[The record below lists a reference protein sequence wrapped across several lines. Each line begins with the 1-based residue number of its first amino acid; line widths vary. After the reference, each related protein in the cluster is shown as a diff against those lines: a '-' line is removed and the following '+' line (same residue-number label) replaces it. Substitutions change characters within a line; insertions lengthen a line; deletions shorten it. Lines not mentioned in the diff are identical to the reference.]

1 MNPMAN
7 LIRWPKQA
15 HLSAVLGLLTLNFLL
30 FADVLGG
37 SNRVLSSSQTDIY
50 LHFAAWRQFGF
61 DEMRKG
67 HLPLWNPH
75 YLCGNPFLGNFES
88 ALFYPLN
95 WHYLWMPLTA
105 AINWGIVLHVFLAG
119 FFTYLWAAYRGF
131 HPLAA
136 FLSGVIFMWG
146 GAYYLHLYAGH
157 LPNLC
162 AMVWAPLIFLA
173 IDGFLD
179 RQKGLWV
186 LLGIFA
192 ISMQILA
199 GHPQYVYFTG
209 LAAALYLVLNLKNH
223 SRKFIVFLG
232 FSVFYIGALLITA
245 VQSWTGLEAI
255 LDSARHLSLEFSSA
269 ASFSFPPQNLLTV
282 FLPNFFGTL
291 DTGQYWGS
299 WYLWEVSLFI
309 GMTSFVLV
317 LSAVIQVKAKERR
330 WALTMLLITLV
341 IAFGAYTPFYLFFY
355 HFVPLFNGMRGISK
369 FAFLSSLFLA
379 VLSGMGLNHW
389 IMNPQSYRKWVGVL
403 GGVSFLFLVLGAWV
417 YWMSLKGLEG
427 GWCDFISHL
436 SWLRHSFGLMDLNT
450 KNHLVV
456 LSGAGA
462 GISLISGGIICLVL
476 ASLCFLGST
485 WRNAVYGIAVLAVLE
500 LFIFARSNRP
510 TFDMSQLQSSYDR
523 IDQFYL
529 KNPGDYRVYGIE
541 AKSLVTDGLDIW
553 EDEPM
558 IPSRYAKFV
567 CYSQGIAEN
576 RLFSVSPVFTK
587 FGKVF
592 GLIRLKN
599 LLSDDGQA
607 LHSFGLPFPLMP
619 RMSLIYHWDIQS
631 DSAAE
636 LKAITNENFNPA
648 KNILLETI
656 PSISPIPG
664 DEKGGLRWTD
674 HSTDEVEIQVK
685 TVQPCIL
692 LVTDNYSPGWRAEAA
707 TDSDQKDYQVLPGD
721 YFLRAIPLG
730 AGYHHF
736 VLKYRP
742 ISFEIGKW
750 VSLLSCFL
758 YIAILFYLL
767 SRHFN
772 LGLKNSYEN

>member
-1 MNPMAN
+1 
-7 LIRWPKQA
+7 
-15 HLSAVLGLLTLNFLL
+15 
-30 FADVLGG
+30 
-37 SNRVLSSSQTDIY
+37 
-50 LHFAAWRQFGF
+50 
-61 DEMRKG
+61 
-67 HLPLWNPH
+67 
-75 YLCGNPFLGNFES
+75 
-88 ALFYPLN
+88 
-95 WHYLWMPLTA
+95 
-105 AINWGIVLHVFLAG
+105 
-119 FFTYLWAAYRGF
+119 
-131 HPLAA
+131 
-136 FLSGVIFMWG
+136 
-146 GAYYLHLYAGH
+146 
-157 LPNLC
+157 
-162 AMVWAPLIFLA
+162 
-173 IDGFLD
+173 
-179 RQKGLWV
+179 
-186 LLGIFA
+186 
-192 ISMQILA
+192 
-199 GHPQYVYFTG
+199 
-209 LAAALYLVLNLKNH
+209 
-223 SRKFIVFLG
+223 
-232 FSVFYIGALLITA
+232 
-245 VQSWTGLEAI
+245 
-255 LDSARHLSLEFSSA
+255 
-269 ASFSFPPQNLLTV
+269 
-282 FLPNFFGTL
+282 
-291 DTGQYWGS
+291 
-299 WYLWEVSLFI
+299 
-309 GMTSFVLV
+309 
-317 LSAVIQVKAKERR
+317 
-330 WALTMLLITLV
+330 
-341 IAFGAYTPFYLFFY
+341 
-355 HFVPLFNGMRGISK
+355 
-369 FAFLSSLFLA
+369 
-379 VLSGMGLNHW
+379 LSGMGLNHW

-758 YIAILFYLL
+758 YIAILLYLL

-772 LGLKNSYEN
+772 LGSKNAYEN